1 MNQENNEEK
10 GFKVSDR
17 RFASQSG
24 EEKTKK
30 EEEPKKHAEDA
41 QSLKLDFSH
50 LILSLSTT
58 ALLNLGE
65 IPDPVT
71 KEKKKDIETAKQS
84 IDLIGILKDKTKG
97 NLTREEESLLEN
109 VLYDLRMRYVEVL
122 NKK

>member
-1 MNQENNEEK
+1 LQ
-10 GFKVSDR
+10 
-17 RFASQSG
+17 
-24 EEKTKK
+24 
-30 EEEPKKHAEDA
+30 
-41 QSLKLDFSH
+41 LDFSH

-71 KEKKKDIETAKQS
+71 KEKKKDIDTAKQT
-84 IDLIGILKDKTKG
+84 IDMLGILKDKTKG

-109 VLYDLRMRYVEVL
+109 VLYDLRMRYVEAL